1 MNYDNTIDGK
11 RPVLVG
17 EMNPYQKPGAD
28 PTHRFDLYPKP
39 ERASGGRLCY
49 DILGMSA
56 QAYLRA
62 FVRRD
67 LLTGDKWSVPK
78 AREAA
83 ATLWRDSGEAPLILL
98 GAKVTV
104 AFGLSY
110 KPFVIATA
118 TGMND
123 VSKRVVI
130 LPHPS
135 GLCRVWSEDPKNY
148 QRARDL
154 VNELLTKDTDGTCKL
169 CRGDADVPVCDDS
182 AQATDERVHITT
194 RGRA

>member
-1 MNYDNTIDGK
+1 VNYDNTLDGK

-49 DILGMSA
+49 DILGMTA

-67 LLTGDKWSVPK
+67 LLQGDRWSVPA
-78 AREAA
+78 ARDAA
-83 ATLWRDSGEAPLILL
+83 KLLWDESGEAPIIML
-98 GAKVTV
+98 GSKVTV
-104 AFGLSY
+104 AFGFSY
-110 KPFVIATA
+110 QPFTTA
-118 TGMND
+118 LGTG
-123 VSKRVVI
+123 VSGVRKQTVI

-135 GLCRVWSEDPKNY
+135 GLCRLWSEDPTSYEK
-148 QRARDL
+148 ARRL
-154 VNELLTKDTDGTCKL
+154 VLPLLE
-169 CRGDADVPVCDDS
+169 
-182 AQATDERVHITT
+182 ATAGATS
-194 RGRA
+194 